1 MTKSVGS
8 FGARERWVLLVA
20 SAWLVSGLQLDA
32 YAHATTPELETFW
45 TPWHGVLYSGIA
57 VSGLTLVWLMR
68 PRLPVIPTY
77 STVLALPNA
86 LRIPLAGMALLLVGG
101 GVDTLWHNVFGI
113 EQGLEIFV
121 SPSHEFIILGMA
133 LVAAG
138 PALMLAGRPG
148 RGLSVADGT
157 LATISALLSVLP
169 LHIYSL
175 HASALGTMYFG
186 EPGDGRVRIFSF
198 DAQVM
203 HGYLFSTVLLFLP
216 ILIMG
221 RRWRLPIGVPTLLV
235 AVPAVLMHLMFSTDA
250 GWWLAL
256 TVSGAAAGAE
266 LVLRLAGRLVR
277 WSADARW
284 FAAGLV
290 APLIVWGAVLVAA
303 AQTVGVGWNVHM
315 VSGLLTLVAITG
327 GLTALVARRVQPAPG
342 PAAPLTGS
350 PAGTPAAETAGTPT
364 GTPTPTPAAA
374 SAATISPAAPEAAA
388 PEAAAPEAAAPEAA
402 APEAAA
408 PEAAARE
415 AAAPGSTAAGADK
428 QAGSAAAA
436 ADDDSRTGVP
446 AS

>member
-1 MTKSVGS
+1 MTKPVES
-8 FGARERWVLLVA
+8 FSARERWVLLVA

-86 LRIPLAGMALLLVGG
+86 LRIPIAGMALLLVGG

-121 SPSHEFIILGMA
+121 SPSHELIILGMA

-138 PALMLAGRPG
+138 PALMLAGQPG

-157 LATISALLSVLP
+157 LATMSALLSVLP

-175 HASALGTMYFG
+175 HASALGTMYYG
-186 EPGDGRVRIFSF
+186 EPGDGTVRIFSF

-221 RRWRLPIGVPTLLV
+221 RRWRLPIGVPTVLV
-235 AVPAVLMHLMFSTDA
+235 AVPAVLMHLMFSSDA

-256 TVSGAAAGAE
+256 TVAGAAAGAE
-266 LVLRLAGRLVR
+266 LVLRLAGRVVR

-284 FAAGLV
+284 FAAGVV
-290 APLIVWGAVLVAA
+290 APLIVWGTVLVVA

-327 GLTALVARRVQPAPG
+327 GLTALIARRVQPAPARAG
-342 PAAPLTGS
+342 YVTGS
-350 PAGTPAAETAGTPT
+350 PAQASAES
-364 GTPTPTPAAA
+364 PAAA
-374 SAATISPAAPEAAA
+374 SAESPADAGIP
-388 PEAAAPEAAAPEAA
+388 
-402 APEAAA
+402 
-408 PEAAARE
+408 
-415 AAAPGSTAAGADK
+415 TAAGKA
-428 QAGSAAAA
+428 AGAQTTATAGA
-436 ADDDSRTGVP
+436 PADDESRTGVP

>member
-1 MTKSVGS
+1 MTKSVPSGS

-138 PALMLAGRPG
+138 PALMLAGKPG

-157 LATISALLSVLP
+157 LATLSALLSVLP

-175 HASALGTMYFG
+175 HASALGIMYFG
-186 EPGDGRVRIFSF
+186 EPGDTVRIFSI

-221 RRWRLPIGVPTLLV
+221 RRWRLPIGVPTVLV
-235 AVPAVLMHLMFSTDA
+235 AVPAVLMHLMFLSEE

-256 TVSGAAAGAE
+256 TVAGAAAGAE
-266 LVLRLAGRLVR
+266 LVLRLAGRVVR
-277 WSADARW
+277 WSVDAHW

-290 APLIVWGAVLVAA
+290 APLIVWGTVLVAA
-303 AQTVGVGWNVHM
+303 TQTVGVGWNVHM

-327 GLTALVARRVQPAPG
+327 GLTALVARRVQPAPAQAAYLTG
-342 PAAPLTGS
+342 APAPASTESAAGTQGATATGS
-350 PAGTPAAETAGTPT
+350 PAGTQ
-364 GTPTPTPAAA
+364 
-374 SAATISPAAPEAAA
+374 
-388 PEAAAPEAAAPEAA
+388 
-402 APEAAA
+402 
-408 PEAAARE
+408 
-415 AAAPGSTAAGADK
+415 D
-428 QAGSAAAA
+428 AAA
-436 ADDDSRTGVP
+436 ADDESRTGVP